1 MDLHNPKFR
10 ADPVQLIVAVAAAII
25 DEQPAGHSEL
35 EDGFLKCLLHVQCII
50 LEEELA
56 MHDQAA
62 GIVDEHD
69 QVGLPVF
76 SPA

>member
-1 MDLHNPKFR
+1 MFSIPTDHPEGLDQ
-10 ADPVQLIVAVAAAII
+10 ALLI
-25 DEQPAGHSEL
+25 
-35 EDGFLKCLLHVQCII
+35 LKDWLCGITIAPEEVEGEKGII